1 MNKYL
6 IPLLLLY
13 DSFTYII
20 FSEISEKQENI
31 THRNVELR
39 INVEN
44 LSRSAGT
51 MWTGESDK

>member
-1 MNKYL
+1 MNEYL
-6 IPLLLLY
+6 ILLLY
-13 DSFTYII
+13 DSFTYLYN
-20 FSEISEKQENI
+20 FSEICEKQENI